1 MAAPEVIKLIDRR
14 RRNLRVQS
22 RGAACWLSLALAAAF
37 GCAETPSA
45 KPPSPEHES
54 ARPVPPERREPESR
68 AQELFESGSYEELLA
83 LSEKASGDSIF
94 HVKALRALGRLDEA
108 LARLDEAKREIERQV
123 FASEKEKSA
132 QVRQLAQL
140 RLEQGEILLELGLT
154 DQAGEVLV
162 TLTQNVDGEKLSKAD
177 QQARLAMAGRAAHLL
192 RQAETANAF
201 FNLAEQMGDAPRELL
216 LWRAELFIEKHDENQ
231 AGDIVEEALKRF
243 PEHPD
248 VLYLHAKFVL
258 EQSFD
263 FRKAEQLAQDL
274 LKKNPRHS
282 GAHYLLAGIA
292 LRDLDF
298 ETAEKNIAD
307 GLSTNP
313 RQLHLLSMRAASRF
327 LAEDQQGF
335 ERNVDQ
341 VLALSPGY
349 SEIFR
354 IVAEYAE
361 WEHRYPDIEKLM
373 RRAARIDRED
383 GRVRAILGLTLVRS
397 GSDAAG
403 VVELNR
409 AYELDPYDVRVV
421 NTLKLYE
428 ENIPEL
434 YQDYQEGPF
443 RFRFPNAEAELLK
456 RYVPRLLEEAHGK
469 MVDRYSYTPL
479 APIGIEIYSSR
490 EEFAVRTSGLPRTPI
505 QGVCFGRKLATM
517 SPMGSPGNLGM
528 TLWHELAHV
537 FHLGLSQNRTPRWL
551 TEGMAEWETAVRDV
565 GWSREL
571 DLELVQSLRA
581 DALPPLE
588 SMSHAFTHARHMR
601 DVATAYYASGLLLDW
616 IVESRGQA
624 SAVQLLNQLGKKR
637 LPSDVLVEVL
647 GADMKVLDTQFRSWL
662 AKHLARFDG
671 QFTSQSARESSSEL
685 EPLLKKDPQS
695 RELRLSLGLALLA
708 EGDLKQAQKILAAL
722 SDEAFDAQATFALA
736 RIAMAT
742 QDKKKAQDLIE
753 DMLEE
758 GVDGYE
764 LRMVLARLLFA
775 NQEESDAEKQ
785 LRAAAKLDPEAEEPW
800 SLLASLYLKNENRKS
815 ELEVVSKWARLS
827 EHDAVVHRRLVELLI
842 AEERFK
848 EAAAAADLALWTDLA
863 GAETHRLAGLAY
875 ARNNDLSR
883 AEFEWESALLTPMN
897 LESEAKLQAT
907 WLEELKRL
915 GLNGRIPATKAK
927 LEKGRAARLKK
938 SGGPVL

>member
-1 MAAPEVIKLIDRR
+1 MMVALPVLTSTNPG
-14 RRNLRVQS
+14 RRNLRAWRRS
-22 RGAACWLSLALAAAF
+22 SAFWLSFVLLGTC

-45 KPPSPEHES
+45 KPPAQAKTGEKPRQQERH
-54 ARPVPPERREPESR
+54 PPESPSEK
-68 AQELFESGSYEELLA
+68 LLYSGRYEEVLQA
-83 LSEKASGDSIF
+83 KGPQDSIF
-94 HVKALRALGRLDEA
+94 AVRALRALGRLDEA
-108 LARLDEAKREIERQV
+108 LV
-123 FASEKEKSA
+123 
-132 QVRQLAQL
+132 
-140 RLEQGEILLELGLT
+140 RLEEALKDNEKQTASMMLLKGEILRELGRT
-154 DQAGEVLV
+154 ETAAEVLV
-162 TLTQNVDGEKLSKAD
+162 PLTQKVEADELSKAD
-177 QQARLAMAGRAAHLL
+177 QQMRFAIAGRAAHLL
-192 RQAETANAF
+192 RQPETANAF

-216 LWRAELFIEKHDENQ
+216 LWRAELFIEKHDTNQ
-231 AGDIVEEALKRF
+231 ADEIVEEALKRF
-243 PEHPD
+243 PEHPE
-248 VLYLHAKFVL
+248 VLYLHAEFVL
-258 EQSFD
+258 EQSLD
-263 FRKAEQLAQDL
+263 FAAAEKLAQDL

-282 GAHYLLAGIA
+282 GAYTLLAGIA

-298 ETAEKNIAD
+298 DTAERNIAE
-307 GLSTNP
+307 GLRTNP
-313 RQLHLLSMRAASRF
+313 RELHLLSMRAATRF
-327 LAEDQQGF
+327 LAEDPQGF
-335 ERNVDQ
+335 EQNIDQ

-383 GRVRAILGLTLVRS
+383 GRVRALLGLTLVRS
-397 GSDAAG
+397 ASDAAG

-409 AYELDPYDVRVV
+409 AYELDPYDVRVI

-434 YQDYQEGPF
+434 YVAHEEGPF
-443 RFRFPNAEAELLK
+443 QFRFPQAEAELLK
-456 RYVPRLLEEAHGK
+456 RYVPRLLDEAHGR
-469 MVDRYSYTPL
+469 MVARYSYTPT
-479 APIGIEIYSSR
+479 APIGIEIYSAR

-571 DLELVQSLRA
+571 DLELIQALRA
-581 DALPPLE
+581 DTLPPLE
-588 SMSHAFTHARHMR
+588 SMSRAFTHARHMR

-637 LPSDVLVEVL
+637 LPQDVLVEVL
-647 GADMKVLDTQFRSWL
+647 GANMKVLDAQFRAWL
-662 AKHLARFDG
+662 GKHLARFDG

-685 EPLLKKDPQS
+685 APLLKKDPTS
-695 RELRLSLGLALLA
+695 SHLRLALGLALLS
-708 EGDLKQAQKILAAL
+708 EGDLKQAEKIFLAL
-722 SDEAFDAQATFALA
+722 SDEAFNAQATFALA
-736 RIAMAT
+736 RIAIAT
-742 QDKKKAQDLIE
+742 QDKKKAQSLIE
-753 DMLEE
+753 DMTDE

-764 LRMVLARLLFA
+764 LRMVLARLYFA
-775 NQEESDAEKQ
+775 DEKVSEAEKQ

-800 SLLASLYLKNENRKS
+800 SLLASLYLKTENRTA
-815 ELEVVSKWARLS
+815 ELEVVTKWARLS
-827 EHDAVVHRRLVELLI
+827 EHDSLVHRRLIELLI
-842 AEERFK
+842 EEERFK
-848 EAAAAADLALWTDLA
+848 EAALAADLALWTDLA

-875 ARNNDLSR
+875 SRNDDLKR
-883 AEFEWESALLTPMN
+883 AEFEWESALLTPLN
-897 LESEAKLQAT
+897 PESEARLQAT
-907 WLEELKRL
+907 WLEELNRR
-915 GLNGRIPATKAK
+915 GLTARAEAARAK

-938 SGGPVL
+938 SVAPVL